1 MPPALFFEVTS
12 LMASD
17 ELDKC
22 MAFQIQ
28 LIKSAI
34 SLIVSPPHSHFNA
47 DKYHIYNILT
57 LYFII
62 KPIKQAHEK
71 RRLKRFG
78 RLV

>member
-34 SLIVSPPHSHFNA
+34 SLIVNPPHSYFNA
-47 DKYHIYNILT
+47 DKYHIADIFT
-57 LYFII
+57 LCFII
-62 KPIKQAHEK
+62 NTDKIDP
-71 RRLKRFG
+71 
-78 RLV
+78 

>member
-34 SLIVSPPHSHFNA
+34 SLIVNPPHSHFNA
-47 DKYHIYNILT
+47 DKYHIYHI
-57 LYFII
+57 
-62 KPIKQAHEK
+62 
-71 RRLKRFG
+71 
-78 RLV
+78 